1 MDNKAWF
8 KANHP
13 QTDHQWG
20 VILAGGDGTRLQH
33 FIKARF
39 GEYRPKQYCALIGK
53 RTMLRHTIDRV
64 SPLFTQDH
72 LLTSINAD
80 HTSLAALDIYDRPSK
95 TIVIQPHNRETGPGI
110 LLPLLHVHHAD
121 PHAVVALFPADHFI
135 LQEERYRA
143 FVSKAFEFVSKHNN
157 YIVALGITPSTLQYG
172 YGWIEKG
179 DRVFAED
186 IWSVKKFWEK
196 PDARLIQHLLDKKC
210 LWNTMTLIGTS
221 MNFMNLC
228 RKHMSDVFVPL
239 NRTVPYFGTTSEI
252 DLTDVVFKR
261 MPSVNFSRRVLE
273 QIPEAL
279 CVMQMNGVYWNDWG
293 DESRILTDLDFLE
306 NHEHIKSEEELH
318 IILE

>member
-13 QTDHQWG
+13 QTDHRWG

-33 FIKARF
+33 FIKSRY

-80 HTSLAALDIYDRPSK
+80 HTSWAALDIYDRPSK

-143 FVSKAFEFVSKHNN
+143 FVSNAFEFVSKHNN

-273 QIPEAL
+273 RIPEAL